1 MTRLR
6 AGAYKSMKDGEFMK
20 KLLALLLALCLTMG
34 LMAGCGDTAS
44 SAASSTGAATE
55 NEETQAE
62 ETAEASE
69 APATET
75 ETGSAVEEETSAVEP
90 GTGEVT
96 ELAKEVFGEDA
107 APEEV
112 SYPIDT
118 DETLSLIATFP
129 DPLFASYPN
138 AMADCSIY
146 KVAEEKTG
154 IHVEYEGLSTSASA
168 EKFNVMIAG
177 GDLPDMVGWGLNY
190 TSGNDD
196 AIEKEDYLDLSEYV
210 AEYAPNYYK
219 YLSTDDQ
226 LLKSALTASGYLPAF
241 FALVTEDSLSKAGL
255 VIRTDE
261 LEKLGLDKPYTIDEW
276 EETLEAFK
284 NDGIDQPLV
293 MLAPGAMM
301 DNWIAGAFDVAAYC
315 NNFPMSAAPIFVKDG
330 EIKFGPIEDGFL
342 DYITLMN
349 DWYNKG
355 YIDPDFISINANWN
369 GPDYSAAI
377 TNGEAGIFYTDWGN
391 IGGYIEASEIEG
403 FDLEATY
410 DMHASEDSVNH
421 FAVFTKKSAGNG
433 VIITSNCDNVE
444 LACRW
449 ADWWYTDEGSLLA
462 NYGVEGEGFEYVD
475 GVPTFTELVT
485 DSDLGMRDALLVYAS
500 NNTIC
505 CVVDNNAVASGY
517 SEVDKAAPEIW
528 AEGMDDEY
536 VIPTTVTQ
544 SLSAEENTEA
554 VNIYS
559 DIETLCMEY
568 IAKFIT
574 GDKSL
579 DEYDSFVEQIESMNI
594 QGYLDIY
601 QEAYDRYM
609 EG

>member
-1 MTRLR
+1 
-6 AGAYKSMKDGEFMK
+6 MK
-20 KLLALLLALCLTMG
+20 KFLALLLALCLTMG
-34 LMAGCGDTAS
+34 IMAGCGDTKAS
-44 SAASSTGAATE
+44 TADSAPAQTEQSTAPEAETPAATE
-55 NEETQAE
+55 NTGSQAEPAGSAEE
-62 ETAEASE
+62 ETA
-69 APATET
+69 APLGE
-75 ETGSAVEEETSAVEP
+75 
-90 GTGEVT
+90 GEVT
-96 ELAKEVFGEDA
+96 AYAKEIFGEDA

-112 SYPIDT
+112 SYPMDT
-118 DETLSLIATFP
+118 DESLSLIATFP

-154 IHVEYEGLSTSASA
+154 IHVDYEGLSTSASA

-210 AEYAPNYYK
+210 AEYAPNYYR
-219 YLSTDDQ
+219 YLSTDDE
-226 LLKSALTASGYLPAF
+226 LLKTALTASGYLPAF
-241 FALVTEDSLSKAGL
+241 FALVTEDSLGKAGL

-261 LEKLGLDKPYTIDEW
+261 LEKLGLDKPYTTDEW

-301 DNWIAGAFDVAAYC
+301 DNFIAGAFDVAAYC
-315 NNFPMSAAPIFVKDG
+315 NNFPMSAAPLFVKDG
-330 EIKFGPIEDGFL
+330 EVKFGPVEEGFKE
-342 DYITLMN
+342 YITLMN
-349 DWYNKG
+349 EWYNKG
-355 YIDPDFISINANWN
+355 YIDSDFISINANWN
-369 GPDYSAAI
+369 GPDYASAI
-377 TNGEAGIFYTDWGN
+377 TTGEAGIFYADWGN

-421 FAVFTKKSAGNG
+421 FAVFQKKSAGNG
-433 VIITSNCDNVE
+433 VIVTSNCENVE

-475 GVPTFTELVT
+475 GVPTFTDLVT
-485 DSDLGMRDALLVYAS
+485 DSDMGMRDALLVYAS
-500 NNTIC
+500 NNTVC

-528 AEGMDDEY
+528 AEGVDDAY

-544 SLSAEENTEA
+544 SLTAEENSEA

-559 DIETLCMEY
+559 DIETLCMES

-579 DEYDSFVEQIESMNI
+579 DEYDAFVEQIQSMNI

-601 QEAYDRYM
+601 QAAYDRYM
-609 EG
+609 EA